1 MKKKTISLC
10 LVSAMAVTAIAGTSL
25 AYFTDTDKADNVFTA
40 GKVDI
45 KLIEQQRNSDGTALE
60 SFENGKM
67 LFPVVGSVQNDK
79 DSFGLSTAANYTD
92 KIITVENLQEDAYV
106 RVFVAI
112 PSELDNIEDDSMD
125 ILHFDEGQTFV
136 AEGNKNDIRSLNDDA
151 ENWSDKTFEGTGYI
165 ENEEYNVYSYTYGK
179 RMGKE
184 TTGSAC
190 IVGFYLDKDV
200 DFNGQKYTV
209 TRDGQTT
216 EIDTDLSSVTIPV
229 FAQGIQAEGFSS
241 AAEAFEASGLTTNP
255 WAD

>member
-1 MKKKTISLC
+1 MKNKTISLC

-112 PSELDNIEDDSMD
+112 PSELDNI
-125 ILHFDEGQTFV
+125 
-136 AEGNKNDIRSLNDDA
+136 
-151 ENWSDKTFEGTGYI
+151 
-165 ENEEYNVYSYTYGK
+165 
-179 RMGKE
+179 
-184 TTGSAC
+184 
-190 IVGFYLDKDV
+190 
-200 DFNGQKYTV
+200 
-209 TRDGQTT
+209 
-216 EIDTDLSSVTIPV
+216 
-229 FAQGIQAEGFSS
+229 
-241 AAEAFEASGLTTNP
+241 
-255 WAD
+255 